1 MFFKSNNLLNK
12 MLFKNFNLLKNI
24 LSKNRSFV
32 RLNSYNN
39 CSKLKQF
46 LSQNG
51 LKVSPNLL
59 TKYQLFEN
67 ELKQLKTIK
76 DKDLIELV
84 TNETKQLNNHLKQL
98 EELIINESIV
108 DDIDINEL
116 CLDLNCGVGGQEAMI
131 FTKELF
137 EVYLNF
143 CDQQNWNYSLVAND
157 CDTDFGGS
165 RHSSVIVSG
174 NNCYQLLRHEAGVH
188 RVQRVRHLFH
198 LIYCFYQLFYNLF
211 LNLSFELKT

>member
-1 MFFKSNNLLNK
+1 MF
-12 MLFKNFNLLKNI
+12 FKNFNLLTNI
-24 LSKNRSFV
+24 LIKNRPFV
-32 RLNSYNN
+32 RFNSYNN
-39 CSKLKQF
+39 YSKFKQF

-59 TKYQLFEN
+59 TKYELFEN
-67 ELKQLKTIK
+67 ELKELKTIK

-84 TNETKQLNNHLKQL
+84 TNETKILNNRLKQL
-98 EELIINESIV
+98 EEFIINESIV
-108 DDIDINEL
+108 DDIDVNEL
-116 CLDLNCGVGGQEAMI
+116 CLDLNCGIGGQEAMI

-137 EVYLNF
+137 EVYINF

-165 RHSSVIVSG
+165 RHSSVIISG

-198 LIYCFYQLFYNLF
+198 LIYYFINYFIIYF
-211 LNLSFELKT
+211 LLKKDLIDF

>member
-1 MFFKSNNLLNK
+1 
-12 MLFKNFNLLKNI
+12 MLFKNFNLLTNI

-39 CSKLKQF
+39 CSKLKQL

-84 TNETKQLNNHLKQL
+84 TNETNLLNNHLK
-98 EELIINESIV
+98 
-108 DDIDINEL
+108 
-116 CLDLNCGVGGQEAMI
+116 
-131 FTKELF
+131 
-137 EVYLNF
+137 
-143 CDQQNWNYSLVAND
+143 
-157 CDTDFGGS
+157 
-165 RHSSVIVSG
+165 
-174 NNCYQLLRHEAGVH
+174 
-188 RVQRVRHLFH
+188 
-198 LIYCFYQLFYNLF
+198 
-211 LNLSFELKT
+211 